1 MGSISPQSYESAA
14 KECYDLSE
22 KFQTVY
28 NSLQTVLLETSAMAG
43 GYQAVKTWAK
53 AYDDRAAAVT
63 LVATSFAQALQHFGD
78 ILTAAGYN
86 WKCGEYKAN
95 RDPNK
100 GDPPSLPGGFPSELP
115 YGPGTVTG
123 VASSGTYSRGLE
135 TDWTELQDKV
145 TALVAGG
152 EVPDGDTD
160 KLARAA
166 TAWRTFAQSDP
177 VYGGKARLLMVA
189 SGLERGYGSDVP
201 DDIPN
206 LTVHLR
212 TLATS
217 IGDIEAAARDIA
229 AAVDAHKV
237 ALTTMRSDMNTQ
249 FAMVVVVTA
258 IQIGTSMVRVKEPP
272 TKQKTPSKQQT
283 PSERQEEI
291 DFLNQAAGALA
302 GPANTFLTALSG
314 FTFTTAVLTTGGLPT
329 IIGLPILT
337 TDPEQGRVPTKEG
350 KSEIPPKDRYSG
362 GLVKVNKPDPDAD
375 KLAERIGGESRVKYK
390 NDPSGREFDAV
401 SDEYVAQAK
410 PANFAGNK
418 KFRSQARAT
427 FEAAEA
433 NDKKVY
439 YHFDGPPSDDVIRT
453 LRRYSDEY
461 GVEVVIDTDPL

>member
-43 GYQAVKTWAK
+43 GYQAVKTWSK
-53 AYDDRAAAVT
+53 AYDEHAAAVT

-95 RDPNK
+95 RDPKK
-100 GDPPSLPGGFPSELP
+100 GEPPALPSGFPSEVP
-115 YGPGTVTG
+115 YDASAVTG
-123 VASSGTYSRGLE
+123 VASSGTNSRGLE

-166 TAWRTFAQSDP
+166 TAWKTFAQSDP
-177 VYGGKARLLMVA
+177 VYGGKGRLLVVA
-189 SGLERGYGSDVP
+189 SGLESGYGSKVP
-201 DDIPN
+201 EDIPN
-206 LTVHLR
+206 HAGHLR

-217 IGDIEAAARDIA
+217 VGEIEAAARDIA

-249 FAMVVVVTA
+249 LAMVVVVTA
-258 IQIGTSMVRVKEPP
+258 IQIGTSTVRVKEPP
-272 TKQKTPSKQQT
+272 TKQKSPSKQQT
-283 PSERQEEI
+283 PSDRQEDS

-302 GPANTFLTALSG
+302 GPANTFLAALSG
-314 FTFTTAVLTTGGLPT
+314 FTFTIAVLTTRGLPT
-329 IIGLPILT
+329 IAELPILIT
-337 TDPEQGRVPTKEG
+337 SIDDGALGGTDPVTKEIATKIAEHANGRAEQGDGSHYVAGVPATG
-350 KSEIPPKDRYSG
+350 
-362 GLVKVNKPDPDAD
+362 
-375 KLAERIGGESRVKYK
+375 LAEYVRKVLDGEISTEQRYLS
-390 NDPSGREFDAV
+390 NGRTAYWDNERGALIIEDPPAGTVFTPAEGREKFD
-401 SDEYVAQAK
+401 
-410 PANFAGNK
+410 
-418 KFRSQARAT
+418 T
-427 FEAAEA
+427 M
-433 NDKKVY
+433 
-439 YHFDGPPSDDVIRT
+439 
-453 LRRYSDEY
+453 
-461 GVEVVIDTDPL
+461 

>member
-43 GYQAVKTWAK
+43 GYQAVKTWSK

-63 LVATSFAQALQHFGD
+63 LVATSFASALQHFGD

-95 RDPNK
+95 RDPKK
-100 GDPPSLPGGFPSELP
+100 GDPPALPSGFPSELP
-115 YGPGTVTG
+115 YGAGVVTG
-123 VASSGTYSRGLE
+123 VASSGTNSRGLE

-166 TAWRTFAQSDP
+166 TAWKTFAQSDP
-177 VYGGKARLLMVA
+177 VYGGKARLLTVA

-201 DDIPN
+201 EDIPN
-206 LTVHLR
+206 LAGHLR

-217 IGDIEAAARDIA
+217 VGEIEAAARDIA
-229 AAVDAHKV
+229 AGVEAHKV

-249 FAMVVVVTA
+249 FAMVVVATA

-272 TKQKTPSKQQT
+272 AKQ
-283 PSERQEEI
+283 
-291 DFLNQAAGALA
+291 
-302 GPANTFLTALSG
+302 
-314 FTFTTAVLTTGGLPT
+314 
-329 IIGLPILT
+329 
-337 TDPEQGRVPTKEG
+337 
-350 KSEIPPKDRYSG
+350 
-362 GLVKVNKPDPDAD
+362 
-375 KLAERIGGESRVKYK
+375 
-390 NDPSGREFDAV
+390 
-401 SDEYVAQAK
+401 
-410 PANFAGNK
+410 
-418 KFRSQARAT
+418 
-427 FEAAEA
+427 
-433 NDKKVY
+433 
-439 YHFDGPPSDDVIRT
+439 
-453 LRRYSDEY
+453 
-461 GVEVVIDTDPL
+461 

>member
-43 GYQAVKTWAK
+43 GYQAVKTWSK

-63 LVATSFAQALQHFGD
+63 LVATSFASALQHFGD
-78 ILTAAGYN
+78 ILTAAGHN

-95 RDPNK
+95 RDPDK
-100 GDPPSLPGGFPSELP
+100 GDPPALPSGFPSELP
-115 YGPGTVTG
+115 YGAGAVIG
-123 VASSGTYSRGLE
+123 VASSGTNSRGLE

-160 KLARAA
+160 KLSRAA
-166 TAWRTFAQSDP
+166 TSWKTFAQSDP
-177 VYGGKARLLMVA
+177 AYGGKGRLLVVA
-189 SGLERGYGSDVP
+189 SGLERGYGSNVP
-201 DDIPN
+201 EDIPN
-206 LTVHLR
+206 LAGHLR

-217 IGDIEAAARDIA
+217 VGEIEAAARDIA
-229 AAVDAHKV
+229 AAVDAHTV

-258 IQIGTSMVRVKEPP
+258 IQIGRSMVQVKEPP

-329 IIGLPILT
+329 IAELAILIT
-337 TDPEQGRVPTKEG
+337 SIDDGALGGTDPVTKEIATKIANHANGRAEQGDGSHYVAGVPATG
-350 KSEIPPKDRYSG
+350 
-362 GLVKVNKPDPDAD
+362 
-375 KLAERIGGESRVKYK
+375 LAEYVRKVLDGEISTEQRYLSNGRTAYWDKEKGVLTIEDPPGGTVFTPAE
-390 NDPSGREFDAV
+390 GREKFDNI
-401 SDEYVAQAK
+401 K
-410 PANFAGNK
+410 
-418 KFRSQARAT
+418 
-427 FEAAEA
+427 
-433 NDKKVY
+433 
-439 YHFDGPPSDDVIRT
+439 
-453 LRRYSDEY
+453 
-461 GVEVVIDTDPL
+461 

>member
-14 KECYDLSE
+14 KESYDLSE

-43 GYQAVKTWAK
+43 GYQAVKTWSK

-63 LVATSFAQALQHFGD
+63 LVATSFASALQHFGD

-95 RDPNK
+95 RDPKK
-100 GDPPSLPGGFPSELP
+100 GDPPALPSGFPSELP
-115 YGPGTVTG
+115 YGAGVVTG
-123 VASSGTYSRGLE
+123 VASSGTNSRGLE

-166 TAWRTFAQSDP
+166 TAWKTFAQSDP
-177 VYGGKARLLMVA
+177 VYGGKARLLSVA
-189 SGLERGYGSDVP
+189 SGLERGYGSNVP
-201 DDIPN
+201 EDIPN
-206 LTVHLR
+206 LAGHLR

-217 IGDIEAAARDIA
+217 VGEIEAAARDIA
-229 AAVDAHKV
+229 AGVEAHKV

-249 FAMVVVVTA
+249 FAMVVVATA

-272 TKQKTPSKQQT
+272 AKQKKPNEQKT

-302 GPANTFLTALSG
+302 GPANTFLIALSG
-314 FTFTTAVLTTGGLPT
+314 FTFSMAVMTKGGLTT
-329 IIGLPILT
+329 IADLPILIT
-337 TDPEQGRVPTKEG
+337 EMDLDNDGKPDAPLTFPPQSAIDKVPTEWGEG
-350 KSEIPPKDRYSG
+350 KPNSKKVGHRWEDPKNQGNGIRIDEGDPTSQYPTQQVDHVIVRSG
-362 GLVKVNKPDPDAD
+362 GKVIGRDGKPIDGSIKTNPEMAHIP
-375 KLAERIGGESRVKYK
+375 LSEWLTW
-390 NDPSGREFDAV
+390 
-401 SDEYVAQAK
+401 
-410 PANFAGNK
+410 
-418 KFRSQARAT
+418 RSWDQ
-427 FEAAEA
+427 
-433 NDKKVY
+433 
-439 YHFDGPPSDDVIRT
+439 P
-453 LRRYSDEY
+453 
-461 GVEVVIDTDPL
+461 

>member
-43 GYQAVKTWAK
+43 GYQAVKTWSK

-78 ILTAAGYN
+78 ILTASGYN
-86 WKCGEYKAN
+86 WKCAEYKAN

-100 GDPPSLPGGFPSELP
+100 GAPPSLPSGFPSELP
-115 YGPGTVTG
+115 YGPGIVNG

-145 TALVAGG
+145 TALVSGG

-166 TAWRTFAQSDP
+166 SAWKTFAQSDP
-177 VYGGKARLLMVA
+177 VYGGKGRLLVVA
-189 SGLERGYGSDVP
+189 SGLERGYGSDTP
-201 DDIPN
+201 KDIPN
-206 LTVHLR
+206 LVGHLR
-212 TLATS
+212 TLAIS

-229 AAVDAHKV
+229 TAVDAHKV

-258 IQIGTSMVRVKEPP
+258 IQIGTSMVQVKEPP
-272 TKQKTPSKQQT
+272 TKQKKPNEQKT

-291 DFLNQAAGALA
+291 DFLDQAAGALA
-302 GPANTFLTALSG
+302 GPANTFLTALGG
-314 FTFTTAVLTTGGLPT
+314 FTFTAAALTIGGLAT
-329 IIGLPILT
+329 IAALT
-337 TDPEQGRVPTKEG
+337 VELDPMNSNGAGPSPNTTLQAALDSSPSITKGNITIDNGPPNGYIVKRDPNGTITNYVQFDENGRGIKRVDLTGREHAGVPTPHVVEMEHDVAPNG
-350 KSEIPPKDRYSG
+350 KVYVRERKDVRPARPDEIP
-362 GLVKVNKPDPDAD
+362 
-375 KLAERIGGESRVKYK
+375 
-390 NDPSGREFDAV
+390 
-401 SDEYVAQAK
+401 
-410 PANFAGNK
+410 
-418 KFRSQARAT
+418 
-427 FEAAEA
+427 
-433 NDKKVY
+433 
-439 YHFDGPPSDDVIRT
+439 
-453 LRRYSDEY
+453 
-461 GVEVVIDTDPL
+461 